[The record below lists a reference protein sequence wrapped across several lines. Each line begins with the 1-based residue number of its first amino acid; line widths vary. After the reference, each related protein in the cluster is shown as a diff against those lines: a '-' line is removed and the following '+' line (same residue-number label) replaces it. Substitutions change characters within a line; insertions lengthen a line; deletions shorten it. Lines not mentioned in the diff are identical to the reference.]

1 MYNRKNNIQNKFFT
15 KYFLIIIILLFFV
28 KTNIFIE
35 NREKEIFKDKSVKEK
50 NYDVFLYKIFGIKK
64 AATSLLWIKQ
74 SLEIGTPF
82 NNSVEI
88 ETKKIYETSLKIAE
102 LSPYFLQNYYIS
114 SSILAFIN
122 RYKKYN
128 MASSILVKGVEYNK
142 ENELLRKYL
151 IVIGGLKGNNF
162 DKVERVINEILNERY
177 DIELIKYLI
186 KVYEMRY
193 KDNSSKILLSKIE
206 RYLKIILKY
215 GNSKD
220 KEYAIRKIYEYKTVY
235 KIKK

>member
-1 MYNRKNNIQNKFFT
+1 MYINKNNTNI
-15 KYFLIIIILLFFV
+15 KYLLIILFLLLFIRINSV
-28 KTNIFIE
+28 IE
-35 NREKEIFKDKSVKEK
+35 NREKTIFKNKSIKEK
-50 NYDVFLYKIFGIKK
+50 NYDVLLYKIFGMKK

-88 ETKKIYETSLKIAE
+88 ETKKIYDTSIKISE
-102 LSPYFLQNYYIS
+102 LSPYFLQNYYVS

-122 RYKKYN
+122 RYKKYD
-128 MASSILVKGVEYNK
+128 MASEILAKGVEYNK

-162 DKVERVINEILNERY
+162 DKVEEIIKEILSERY
-177 DIELIKYLI
+177 DVELIKYLI
-186 KVYEMRY
+186 KVYEIRY
-193 KDNSSKILLSKIE
+193 KYNNNEIFLDKIVH
-206 RYLKIILKY
+206 YLEIILKY

-220 KEYAIRKIYEYKTVY
+220 KEYAIRKNSEYKTVY
-235 KIKK
+235 KTEK